1 MSVDLNGRI
10 IKTDSRWESEQL
22 LKMALA
28 QGFKLEKPERVLEE
42 YRCYQFLPFP
52 IKTVVHVESSKN
64 TPYTYKNLF
73 GDEEAEL
80 IECMKKL
87 LSWQRA
93 HGYNHLTIHCNDKDD
108 SYHGKAILKPFDE
121 PYAAVKI
128 FECEVPKAK
137 KVTMQEIEAK
147 FGVPI
152 EIIA

>member
-1 MSVDLNGRI
+1 MSINLSGRTI
-10 IKTDSRWESEQL
+10 RTESRWESEQL
-22 LKMALA
+22 LKIALA
-28 QGFKLEKPERVLEE
+28 QGFKLEKPERILEE

-52 IKTVVHVESSKN
+52 INTVVHVDSSNIGANSFKD
-64 TPYTYKNLF
+64 LF
-73 GDEEAEL
+73 GDEEEEL
-80 IECMKKL
+80 INCVKAL

-93 HGYNHLTIHCNDKDD
+93 HGYNHLTIHCNDQDD
-108 SYHGKAILKPFDE
+108 SYHGKVILKPFDE
-121 PYAAVKI
+121 PYAKVKT